1 MEMNVNDKSD
11 KRDRRKRILISASA
25 GCLLLLLY
33 SMIFSFSAQD
43 GEQSSG
49 LSMYVAEKGVELI
62 NALTD
67 SNWTEG
73 YMLEM
78 AENVETPIRKLA
90 HFSEYAVM
98 GVLVYS
104 FLRPWAK
111 RGKRLYLITICW
123 VFLSAAADELHQ
135 LFVPGRYSN
144 PLDVLL
150 DTCGGILG
158 LLSIV
163 SVEKWRLKRR
173 QRKDE

>member
-49 LSMYVAEKGVELI
+49 LSMYVAEKGVELV
-62 NALTD
+62 NALTN

-73 YMLEM
+73 YMTEM
-78 AENVETPIRKLA
+78 AEKVETPIRKLA
-90 HFSEYAVM
+90 HFTEYAVM

-104 FLRPWAK
+104 FLRPWAQ
-111 RGKRLYLITICW
+111 RGRKLYLITIFW
-123 VFLSAAADELHQ
+123 VLLSAAADELHQ

-150 DTCGGILG
+150 DTCGGIFA
-158 LLSIV
+158 LLCIV
-163 SVEKWRLKRR
+163 FAEKWLQKRR
-173 QRKDE
+173 R